1 MKAVRKGQMGDFLP
15 ACQELMTAKL
25 ADESEDILSI
35 LLVEI
40 AKCNNRIQEFF
51 NRQSKWNAEEIQCA
65 NPPTKIGT
73 NLIDGNRAF
82 RLLKPT
88 EFLQVWT

>member
-1 MKAVRKGQMGDFLP
+1 MIKVKERCITGRQAQEMKAVRKGQMGDFLP

-40 AKCNNRIQEFF
+40 AKCNNRI
-51 NRQSKWNAEEIQCA
+51 
-65 NPPTKIGT
+65 
-73 NLIDGNRAF
+73 
-82 RLLKPT
+82 
-88 EFLQVWT
+88 